1 MSTIKRKP
9 PQAVTEAERDE
20 GKVLIEQDGGMDVY
34 MCVCNEHRRKCVNLP
49 TDYPPSRPTDPS
61 PFQTDHAQTVALG
74 AIHRLRHHPPPHP
87 LSLPLP
93 IHNSPPQ
100 HTQYTTTKDNRARR
114 NLWPG
119 RRLRRQ
125 APRYFAAAGRGFDP
139 PVPPGLPTVGA
150 FFSIISVCV
159 SSVCF
164 L

>member
-1 MSTIKRKP
+1 MGPNGPSNRPALIPIPLYNITPTAPRLLMSTIKRKP

-87 LSLPLP
+87 LSLPPP

-100 HTQYTTTKDNRARR
+100 HTIHDHK
-114 NLWPG
+114 
-119 RRLRRQ
+119 RQ
-125 APRYFAAAGRGFDP
+125 SLSA
-139 PVPPGLPTVGA
+139 
-150 FFSIISVCV
+150 
-159 SSVCF
+159 
-164 L
+164 